1 MEKITMFPSELLR
14 HPQEEELIKQVRPP
28 LIGDI
33 ILGISWQ
40 INEKPL
46 WVGMYDDVIYDNL
59 CNHQCSKLP
68 VVDDCSHWIWLCKW
82 YNYNW

>member
-33 ILGISWQ
+33 ILGISWHVF
-40 INEKPL
+40 EKPL
-46 WVGMYDDVIYDNL
+46 
-59 CNHQCSKLP
+59 
-68 VVDDCSHWIWLCKW
+68 
-82 YNYNW
+82 